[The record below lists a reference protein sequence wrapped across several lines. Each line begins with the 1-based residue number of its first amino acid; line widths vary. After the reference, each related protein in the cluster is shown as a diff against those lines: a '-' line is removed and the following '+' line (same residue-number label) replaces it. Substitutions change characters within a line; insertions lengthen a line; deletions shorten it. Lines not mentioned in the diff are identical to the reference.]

1 MNRREHLHRR
11 RATKGAA
18 AAAYDVLAAT
28 TRHQIAAAVGEDLVC
43 HHDAQQAL
51 KQVRLAPL
59 AQTWPVHAT
68 AHVPTDTDHDIATL
82 RVAVIAD
89 TFDTRLDPT
98 TD

>member
-1 MNRREHLHRR
+1 VNRREHLHRR
-11 RATKGAA
+11 RATTVAA

-28 TRHQIAAAVGEDLVC
+28 TRHQIAAAVGEVLVC
-43 HHDAQQAL
+43 HDDAHQAL
-51 KQVRLAPL
+51 TQLRL
-59 AQTWPVHAT
+59 AQTWTVHAT
-68 AHVPTDTDHDIATL
+68 APMPADTDHDVATV